1 MCTTLLFNA
10 SPNPD
15 GHSMHLAMAVLAG
28 LPGTCETI
36 HLYSENITP
45 CLDCGCCSQGVPCPI
60 ADAMPSLLERTKQA
74 DLLLFASPLH
84 FVSLTAP
91 LIAFFSRLQP
101 VWQARRA
108 HPDLIFGKVRAA
120 GLVVTG
126 GSSYANMFEPAR
138 AVTAAVCI
146 SLGIPFAGRATAA
159 DTDVLPIA
167 ENESALLEGA
177 GLAKAMLLQL
187 TMNNEQ

>member
-15 GHSMHLAMAVLAG
+15 GHSMRLAMAVLAG
-28 LPGTCETI
+28 LPGTCETV
-36 HLYSENITP
+36 HLYGKNITP

-60 ADAMPSLLERTKQA
+60 ADDMPALVEAMKQA
-74 DLLLFASPLH
+74 DFLLFASPLH

-91 LIAFFSRLQP
+91 LIALYSRLQP
-101 VWQARRA
+101 FWHARRA
-108 HPDLIFGKVRAA
+108 NPDLTFGTVRAA

-126 GSSYANMFEPAR
+126 GSSYTNMFEPAR

-159 DTDVLPIA
+159 NTDGQPIA
-167 ENESALLEGA
+167 ENESALAEGA

-187 TMNNEQ
+187 TINN